1 MNQYLAWFD
10 EIPDEELGGS
20 AGGKG
25 ASLCRMS
32 RAGLPVPK
40 GFIVRSEMF
49 NAFMEQTGLWDYVF
63 EMLDTI
69 DFSSN
74 ASLAEVSA
82 EIRQR
87 IVDTPMPHSMTEDS
101 IAQTKKNKKYRV

>member
-1 MNQYLAWFD
+1 MRSPTRSWAVLPAARA
-10 EIPDEELGGS
+10 PACAACHGPS
-20 AGGKG
+20 
-25 ASLCRMS
+25 SLY
-32 RAGLPVPK
+32 P

-74 ASLAEVSA
+74 ASLVEVSA

-87 IVDTPMPHSMTEDS
+87 IEDTLMPT
-101 IAQTKKNKKYRV
+101 A